1 MSVQNKPDYKIFAD
15 GAKPGEVVTFP
26 DILRGWGVT
35 LDTTGGIP
43 PMEFANAV
51 AKRLNE
57 WLMYLT
63 QRGIPEWDSSVD
75 YPKNAFV
82 QSGDILYVSLKANK
96 GENPASSQNT
106 WSTFSKLFKI
116 DDKYD
121 KSGGEVKGQVDILS
135 PGGRALTLK
144 PVGDTGTSVYLE
156 GYLKNVMTWWLG
168 MTGGDTVTL
177 ENAKTSKKMQITD
190 KFNVNGQLDV
200 EAGGGR
206 VNTLNATAGT
216 SVYQELYLKSALA
229 AWWGITSSN
238 KLSIAN
244 SVTGNTLT
252 IGSDGFKIDGKA
264 IGKEENILG
273 ISQSYK
279 DVTSSR
285 KNNTK
290 YQNNSTRPIVVCV
303 EYNRTAASADD
314 AFSCSLHVND
324 ERVDYRWTQANE
336 TGMVSCIVPA
346 GAYYEFKGGWG
357 QPHSWEAFVK
367 WVEFS

>member
-26 DILRGWGVT
+26 DVLRGWGVT

-43 PMEFANAV
+43 PMEFFNSFG
-51 AKRLNE
+51 KRLNE
-57 WLMYLT
+57 WLMYLN

-82 QSGDILYVSLKANK
+82 QSGDNLYVSLKANK
-96 GENPASSQNT
+96 GENPSSSQNT

-135 PGGRALTLK
+135 PGGRALTLR
-144 PVGDTGTSVYLE
+144 PVGSSETSAYLE
-156 GYLKNVMTWWLG
+156 GYLNNILKWWVG
-168 MTGGDTVTL
+168 MTSGDTVTL
-177 ENAKTSKKMQITD
+177 ENTVTSKAMKITD

-200 EAGGGR
+200 ESNGGR
-206 VNTLNATAGT
+206 VNTLKATAGT
-216 SVYQELYLKSALA
+216 SVYQELYLRAALA
-229 AWWGITSSN
+229 AWWGITNSN

-244 SVTGNTLT
+244 AVTGNSLT
-252 IGSDGFKIDGKA
+252 IGADGFKIDGKT
-264 IGKEENILG
+264 IGKEENIIG
-273 ISQSYK
+273 VGQSYK

-290 YQNNSTRPIVVCV
+290 YQSTSTKPIVVCV
-303 EYNRTAASADD
+303 EYNRTAATDD
-314 AFSCSLHVND
+314 DPFSCSLFVND
-324 ERVDYRWTQANE
+324 IRVDYRWTQANE
-336 TGMVSCIVPA
+336 IGMVSCIVPP
-346 GAYYEFKGGWG
+346 GAWYEFKGGWA
-357 QPHSWEAFVK
+357 QAHPWESFVK
-367 WVEFS
+367 WIELS